1 MVVKYHL
8 LIEARATGDGMRTH
22 GETRSSTWGKKRM
35 RNLSRAVLA
44 AVLLVMAVAGGALVA
59 GPAQALPLLPVAT
72 GSLTFSGTAK
82 DWVTQG
88 ASYSFATSN
97 GVTFTAGGDTSVI
110 NIAADAG
117 SGNRWFLEFDP
128 PTGNA
133 LAPGIYSAAKRP
145 IERGTSPG
153 FELFGASRSCSQ
165 ISATFTITAAVFGSS
180 GWVQAFD
187 ATFEQQCMDVK
198 PATSLHGQVHISNP
212 PLPSPK
218 QTAMPT
224 TTVLKQPNIGGS
236 NPAPRLTATTGR
248 QPDSAVVPA
257 PVPTHG
263 HSLPSGDR
271 TLSSGDS
278 AGAPLVWLWLGVWA
292 WAVVAIIGLAVTGVV
307 LAVRRH

>member
-1 MVVKYHL
+1 MNK
-8 LIEARATGDGMRTH
+8 
-22 GETRSSTWGKKRM
+22 RSRP
-35 RNLSRAVLA
+35 VLA
-44 AVLLVMAVAGGALVA
+44 AALLVMAAAGDVLVA

-72 GSLTFSGTAK
+72 GSLTFSGGAK

-88 ASYSFATSN
+88 ASYSFVTSN

-110 NIAADAG
+110 NIVADAG

-128 PTGNA
+128 PTGKV
-133 LAPGIYSAAKRP
+133 LAPGTYTTAKRP
-145 IERGTSPG
+145 IERGTSAG

-165 ISATFTITAAVFGSS
+165 LTATFSITAAVFGSS

-198 PATSLHGQVHISNP
+198 PATALHGQVHISNP

-218 QTAMPT
+218 QTAVPT

-236 NPAPRLTATTGR
+236 NPAPRLTATPGS
-248 QPDSAVVPA
+248 QPDIAVV

-263 HSLPSGDR
+263 NNRSSPDGA
-271 TLSSGDS
+271 LSSGHS
-278 AGAPLVWLWLGVWA
+278 AGASLAWLWVGVLA
-292 WAVVAIIGLAVTGVV
+292 WPVVAIIGLAVTGVV
-307 LAVRRH
+307 LAVRRQ